1 MPTTPPTLAE
11 SNGHAGTP
19 VMALIGPPGAG
30 KSTAMATFRRHFPGL
45 VHFGVRVFFERQVE
59 EGTPIGLRAK
69 PYADGK
75 IWYPDD
81 LIAEGLGGWL
91 KDSVPDAS
99 GVILESLPRSKALAL
114 IVDRALDDVGLRMNR
129 LVFLNAPDPVCAE
142 RVMNREV
149 CISCETLVADAI
161 PVPDSACLRCG
172 RQLVRRPDDDLP
184 TFHRRLRRLRDAEAD
199 LLAHYERRGVLVRI
213 DGTRSPAQVAAALEA
228 AAPAALL
235 AAAGRISQPAEHS

>member
-1 MPTTPPTLAE
+1 VPTTSAA
-11 SNGHAGTP
+11 SNGHAGIP

-30 KSTAMATFRRHFPGL
+30 KSTAMGTFRRRFPGP
-45 VHFGVRVFFERQVE
+45 VHFGVRVFFERQAD

-69 PYADGK
+69 VYADGK

-81 LIAEGLGGWL
+81 LIGEGLSGWL
-91 KDSVPDAS
+91 KEILPDAP

-114 IVDRALDDVGLRMNR
+114 VVDRALDEVGLRVDR
-129 LVFLNAPDPVCAE
+129 LIYLHAPDAVCAD

-149 CISCETLVADAI
+149 CITCETLVADAI

-172 RQLVRRPDDDLP
+172 RQLVRRPDDDP
-184 TFHRRLRRLRDAEAD
+184 ATFHRRLRRLRDGEAE
-199 LLAHYERRGVLVRI
+199 LLDHYERRGVLVRI

-235 AAAGRISQPAEHS
+235 AAARRIQQPAEHRS